1 MFLLSVPAHE
11 GERMRANGSPHN
23 RSQPPLTGSS
33 GELKGILVCRRAR
46 RWTANA
52 ERAKQYLVYTRSHVD
67 VCHLKMYY
75 IVLKTPTVG
84 DTHTHLPQ
92 PFTLWSS
99 KSPCK
104 SATEWPSQIC
114 CLETCK
120 QTVYVHICWKPVF
133 CILCFC
139 KPVETPSSWE
149 VEPIQ
154 VHQLSI
160 SPIFYLERKFTVEN
174 HIELLLGDIGRSYYY
189 LLGPAQ
195 GRILVEAFEEESCWS
210 RPWKKISGIRREIKD
225 LEIHKR
231 NRWEM

>member
-1 MFLLSVPAHE
+1 MLWQKSISWFKFLLSVPAHE
-11 GERMRANGSPHN
+11 GERMRANGNPHN

-33 GELKGILVCRRAR
+33 GGSRYQKGILVCSRAR
-46 RWTANA
+46 RRKGKAIPGLYSLARGCLPPEDALHSLKDTHSGWPTPTPTSLNRSPSGPPSL
-52 ERAKQYLVYTRSHVD
+52 RASLQQNGHRRFA
-67 VCHLKMYY
+67 
-75 IVLKTPTVG
+75 VLK
-84 DTHTHLPQ
+84 
-92 PFTLWSS
+92 
-99 KSPCK
+99 
-104 SATEWPSQIC
+104 
-114 CLETCK
+114 
-120 QTVYVHICWKPVF
+120 HICWKPVF

-174 HIELLLGDIGRSYYY
+174 HIELLLGDIGRSNYYY

-210 RPWKKISGIRREIKD
+210 RPW
-225 LEIHKR
+225 
-231 NRWEM
+231 